1 MEATRQQLAESR
13 DRKLAE
19 VRALF
24 GEAARE
30 AQRARERLDRVRRDY
45 QDGKLEA
52 DDWAEQRDQLTG
64 ELDAAGAEA
73 DRLRDQEQEVTTWGE
88 MQDAEADMLRMLA
101 DLRRAIAGEV
111 QDAEGIDAVRAA
123 LTRLFERLILH
134 VPGSNWFRH
143 DDIKP
148 SIRAGSLEG
157 VMHIEL
163 VVRETA
169 VVEGEGI
176 SPVIRRE
183 PLQQAENNQ
192 RRSSVPS

>member
-1 MEATRQQLAESR
+1 MSLWLRGLGHGTDTGGSR
-13 DRKLAE
+13 LPGSGI
-19 VRALF
+19 RA
-24 GEAARE
+24 AAPPDHE
-30 AQRARERLDRVRRDY
+30 PLIAA
-45 QDGKLEA
+45 
-52 DDWAEQRDQLTG
+52 LTC
-64 ELDAAGAEA
+64 AGS
-73 DRLRDQEQEVTTWGE
+73 
-88 MQDAEADMLRMLA
+88 
-101 DLRRAIAGEV
+101 AGEV

-169 VVEGEGI
+169 VIEGEGI

>member
-1 MEATRQQLAESR
+1 MRELIWLGWLWCASR
-13 DRKLAE
+13 LHDTDRE
-19 VRALF
+19 VPRLGPSEMHDAPPYILSRLSAALISSW
-24 GEAARE
+24 
-30 AQRARERLDRVRRDY
+30 QS
-45 QDGKLEA
+45 
-52 DDWAEQRDQLTG
+52 
-64 ELDAAGAEA
+64 
-73 DRLRDQEQEVTTWGE
+73 
-88 MQDAEADMLRMLA
+88 
-101 DLRRAIAGEV
+101 AGEV

-169 VVEGEGI
+169 VIEGEGI